1 MGEPQKGTSSV
12 NPKEKKSFLD
22 DDIGKDF
29 LSSWKSMSVAED
41 DAMDFSFK
49 TVSSGKKN
57 AFNFEKLDMDFN
69 LDGDFGKLS
78 SFNVDMDFDFSAP
91 SKKAAKQK
99 ERSEDE
105 FSTGSHQEKKNQFN
119 FSFDFNELDSFN
131 FESSLAKE
139 EKASSKNQ
147 DDKMEVSSDGAER
160 QGSELQLDSMATKL
174 PASGDVAASNSE
186 TLLGGAGHL
195 NSRIKDQAKYV
206 SSGAPIFSSRGRS
219 SPDKAISNS
228 TEQTDQ
234 QIHLSGKAISK
245 EVYSQQANSD
255 FPGQSFND
263 NDLSS
268 DTLTDRKIENCQWG
282 TETPTTSCQRD
293 DVNNKMMADVSSY
306 HEDLPLKNSSPLP
319 ITTLENNI
327 GGKNNSGS
335 DTSRENK
342 DGNESAEGELEL
354 EENST
359 STKSMVKNKENC
371 SSRMEL
377 SAAHLCRSEVHVYH
391 SF

>member
-1 MGEPQKGTSSV
+1 
-12 NPKEKKSFLD
+12 
-22 DDIGKDF
+22 
-29 LSSWKSMSVAED
+29 
-41 DAMDFSFK
+41 
-49 TVSSGKKN
+49 
-57 AFNFEKLDMDFN
+57 
-69 LDGDFGKLS
+69 
-78 SFNVDMDFDFSAP
+78 
-91 SKKAAKQK
+91 
-99 ERSEDE
+99 
-105 FSTGSHQEKKNQFN
+105 
-119 FSFDFNELDSFN
+119 
-131 FESSLAKE
+131 
-139 EKASSKNQ
+139 
-147 DDKMEVSSDGAER
+147 MEVSSDGAER

-186 TLLGGAGHL
+186 TLLGGVGHL
-195 NSRIKDQAKYV
+195 NSKIKDQAKYV
-206 SSGAPIFSSRGRS
+206 SSGAPIFSSSGRS
-219 SPDKAISNS
+219 SPDKATSNS

-245 EVYSQQANSD
+245 EVYSQQANPD

-263 NDLSS
+263 NDSS
-268 DTLTDRKIENCQWG
+268 RDTLTDRKIENCQWG

-319 ITTLENNI
+319 ISTLENNI

-342 DGNESAEGELEL
+342 DGNKSAEGELDL

-359 STKSMVKNKENC
+359 STISVVKNKENC

-391 SF
+391 SL